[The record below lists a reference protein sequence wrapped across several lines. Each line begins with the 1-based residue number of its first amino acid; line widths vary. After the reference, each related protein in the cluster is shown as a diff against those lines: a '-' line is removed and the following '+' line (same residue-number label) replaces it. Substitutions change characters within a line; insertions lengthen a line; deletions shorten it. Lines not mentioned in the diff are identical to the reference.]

1 MQSNITLAAFIQS
14 LLSQPFTAAD
24 IQDGDCYKNHS
35 RGKKNDVEH
44 YAPLSRLSDCVRD
57 PLKPSITASQN
68 RRIASIANMMPA
80 RSMRTRTLTS
90 GRVKINSLNNR
101 C

>member
-24 IQDGDCYKNHS
+24 IQNGDGYKNHS

-44 YAPLSRLSDCVRD
+44 MLLFLA
-57 PLKPSITASQN
+57 
-68 RRIASIANMMPA
+68 
-80 RSMRTRTLTS
+80 
-90 GRVKINSLNNR
+90 
-101 C
+101 